1 MTLVLPRKGVVALYR
16 AALYVLTRVDTG
28 QSAPEGV
35 KASDLRDATAE
46 CEKRLKGW
54 LER

>member
-1 MTLVLPRKGVVALYR
+1 MTLVIPRKGVVALYR
-16 AALYVLTRVDTG
+16 AALYVLVRTG
-28 QSAPEGV
+28 TGEPASKGIVE
-35 KASDLRDATAE
+35 SDLREAAAE